1 MMGDPNR
8 EPESS
13 TVESA
18 GGHERLWSPWRM
30 RYVGGDKVESG
41 CIFCNRLAAHDDRQ
55 SLILHRG
62 DAAFIIMNLYP
73 YNTGHA
79 MLVPN
84 QHAASPEDADPAG
97 MAAMARLRGPLL
109 RASRRVLT
117 CDGFNLGLNVGVVAG
132 AGVADHLHEHVVP
145 RWHGDA
151 NFMPILANTMVMPEL
166 IPVTYAKL
174 RAELARELAGTCEA
188 QCVLLAAGSTL
199 VLLDANGDLPLVQ
212 IPDGQAVWRYAVNA
226 MRRLTDTDVT
236 VTGWAGTRP
245 AGDSEIVLE
254 LQIDSAD
261 ARPPSAPPGWTW
273 APVPDNV
280 VGSPGPFT
288 GS

>member
-1 MMGDPNR
+1 M
-8 EPESS
+8 
-13 TVESA
+13 VESA
-18 GGHERLWSPWRM
+18 GGHDRLWSPWRM
-30 RYVGGDKVESG
+30 RYVAGGAVESG
-41 CIFCNRLAAHDDRQ
+41 CIFCDRLAARDDRA

-62 DAAFIIMNLYP
+62 EDAFIIMNLYP
-73 YNTGHA
+73 YNTGHT

-84 QHAASPEDADPAG
+84 EHAASPEDADPAG
-97 MAAMARLRGPLL
+97 MAALARLRGPLL

-117 CDGFNLGLNVGVVAG
+117 CDGFNLGLNVGAVAG

-174 RAELARELAGTCEA
+174 RAELARELAGSIEA
-188 QCVLLAAGSTL
+188 TCVLLAAEGTL
-199 VLLDANGDLPLVQ
+199 ALVDARGHLPLVQ
-212 IPDGQAVWRYAVNA
+212 IPDGQPVWRAAVDA
-226 MRRLTDTDVT
+226 MRRLTDSDVT
-236 VTGWAGTRP
+236 VIGWAGTRP

-261 ARPPSAPPGWTW
+261 ARPPSAPPGCTW
-273 APVPDNV
+273 VPVPNTV
-280 VGSPGPFT
+280 VGSADPST